1 MARPYLLACAVQQ
14 ARQTISGRCEM
25 KMTDQMERDYFQ
37 GELANGRANRGESTR
52 ADDLNAAS
60 VVMAVWVIS
69 AMLMIW
75 LGR

>member
-1 MARPYLLACAVQQ
+1 
-14 ARQTISGRCEM
+14 M

-69 AMLMIW
+69 ALLMIW
-75 LGR
+75 FGR

>member
-1 MARPYLLACAVQQ
+1 MSTAKPNHEQ
-14 ARQTISGRCEM
+14 
-25 KMTDQMERDYFQ
+25 RDYFQ
-37 GELANGRANRGESTR
+37 GELANGRANRGESTD

-75 LGR
+75 FGR